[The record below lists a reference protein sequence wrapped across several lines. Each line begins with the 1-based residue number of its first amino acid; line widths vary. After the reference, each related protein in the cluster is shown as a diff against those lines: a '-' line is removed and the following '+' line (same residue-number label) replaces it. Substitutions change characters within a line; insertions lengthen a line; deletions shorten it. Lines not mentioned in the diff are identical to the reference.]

1 VQAGRTAGNF
11 DMENRDSNPQGSVPQ
26 AGATLT
32 LDEVAAA
39 DFSGV
44 TPLAVLGWPIRH
56 SVSPQMH
63 NAALAEL
70 AKADA
75 RFASWRY
82 YRVEVP
88 PEKLKEA
95 LDLLAA
101 KGFLGLNLTIP
112 HKVIALEHVRV
123 ADMLGLSAGAVN
135 TLLRKD
141 GQWMGYNTDGTG
153 IKAALASQP
162 FGIRHLDE
170 VDVVLLGAGG
180 AARAIAAI
188 CLASAC
194 KSLWIG
200 NRSLERLDELLEQM
214 KSFAGR
220 GILHG
225 FDIAMAEEAG
235 LPRKA
240 LVINAT
246 SLGLKPEDASPIN
259 LSLFD
264 AGTMVFDTTYGRHK
278 CALLQQAESLGMAA
292 SDGLPMLVQQGLGA
306 LDEWTGHPRGGSAR
320 YEIMYKAAKEAL
332 GIHV

>member
-1 VQAGRTAGNF
+1 MDNP
-11 DMENRDSNPQGSVPQ
+11 DSPTPHGSAPE

-32 LDEVAAA
+32 LDMVATA

-63 NAALAEL
+63 NAALSEL
-70 AKADA
+70 ARTDA
-75 RFASWRY
+75 RFAAWRY

-95 LDLLAA
+95 LDLLAE

-141 GQWMGYNTDGTG
+141 GQWLGYNTDGTG
-153 IKAALASQP
+153 IKAAFAGEP
-162 FGIRHLDE
+162 FRIRHLDE
-170 VDVVLLGAGG
+170 VDIVLLGAGG

-200 NRSLERLDELLEQM
+200 NRSLERLDELMGQM

-220 GILHG
+220 GVLHG
-225 FDIAMAEEAG
+225 FDIATADEAG

-246 SLGLKPEDASPIN
+246 SLGLKPEDAAPID
-259 LSLFD
+259 LSLFES
-264 AGTMVFDTTYGRHK
+264 GSMVFDTTYGRHK
-278 CALLQQAESLGMAA
+278 SELLKQAETLGMP
-292 SDGLPMLVQQGLGA
+292 SSNGVPMLVWQGLGA
-306 LDEWTGHPRGGSAR
+306 LSEWTGRACDAR
-320 YEIMYKAAKEAL
+320 YATMMKAAREAL
-332 GIHV
+332 GIHE